1 MKQFKVGD
9 RVRVL
14 DTYNVRNRWS
24 GPKIIGHEFV
34 IRSSYSAEELNKGHQ
49 NCADGNNTFGINYE
63 ASDLEIVREPFYFI
77 EGECIA
83 FKNYGVVTAEDWF
96 KDIIHLI
103 PEAKLVKYITPQITD
118 EDLKILTKE
127 NEQNNGF

>member
-83 FKNYGVVTAEDWF
+83 FKNY
-96 KDIIHLI
+96 
-103 PEAKLVKYITPQITD
+103 
-118 EDLKILTKE
+118 DLRLLLFVSSFISSVIASFGSLSL
-127 NEQNNGF
+127 